1 MMGGVFGSADRLGST
16 RRMGSRSAIELLLL
30 PVRLQEIRLGRP
42 VDVLLD
48 AEEWRVL
55 GFVVLCGD
63 ESERF
68 LVYAAADPREDEI
81 AVSSALL
88 LLDDVDFYRSRSRSL
103 RALLGGTVESVRH
116 ELGVLRDLLIAP
128 DGTVAALM
136 LDQNGTLREVGPAGL
151 RIEYVSTA

>member
-1 MMGGVFGSADRLGST
+1 MSGVFGAADRLGSM
-16 RRMGSRSAIELLLL
+16 RRMGSRSAIEMLLL

-63 ESERF
+63 ENQRF
-68 LVYAAADPREDEI
+68 LPYATANPREDEI

-88 LLDDVDFYRSRSRSL
+88 LLDDVDFYRRRSRSL
-103 RALLGGTVESVRH
+103 RALLGGSVESVQDH
-116 ELGVLRDLLIAP
+116 LGVLRDLLIAP
-128 DGTVAALM
+128 DGAVAALM
-136 LDQNGTLREVGPAGL
+136 ADRDGAMREVGPAGL

>member
-1 MMGGVFGSADRLGST
+1 
-16 RRMGSRSAIELLLL
+16 MGSRSAIELLLL
-30 PVRLQEIRLGRP
+30 PVRLQDIRLGRP

-48 AEEWRVL
+48 TDEWRVL

-63 ESERF
+63 ETRRF
-68 LVYAAADPREDEI
+68 LPYATADPREGQI

-103 RALLGGTVESVRH
+103 RALLGGTVETARH

-128 DGTVAALM
+128 DGTIATLMVDRDGAL
-136 LDQNGTLREVGPAGL
+136 RAVEPVGL

>member
-1 MMGGVFGSADRLGST
+1 
-16 RRMGSRSAIELLLL
+16 MGSRSAVELLLL

-48 AEEWRVL
+48 AESWRVL

-63 ESERF
+63 ETERF
-68 LVYAAADPREDEI
+68 LAYAAADPRQGEI
-81 AVSSALL
+81 AVTSALL

-103 RALLGGTVESVRH
+103 RGLLGGAVVGARD

-128 DGTVAALM
+128 DGTVAAL
-136 LDQNGTLREVGPAGL
+136 LVGKDEAMCELEPVGL
-151 RIEYVSTA
+151 RIEYVSAA

>member
-1 MMGGVFGSADRLGST
+1 
-16 RRMGSRSAIELLLL
+16 MGSRSAIELLLL

-48 AEEWRVL
+48 AESWRVL

-63 ESERF
+63 ESRRF
-68 LVYAAADPREDEI
+68 LAYAAADPRQHEI
-81 AVSSALL
+81 AVTSALL

-103 RALLGGTVESVRH
+103 RALLGGAVVNTRD

-128 DGTVAALM
+128 DGSVDALM
-136 LDQNGTLREVGPAGL
+136 VEQDGVMREVEPAGL
-151 RIEYVSTA
+151 RIEYVSAA

>member
-1 MMGGVFGSADRLGST
+1 
-16 RRMGSRSAIELLLL
+16 MGSRSAVELLLL

-48 AEEWRVL
+48 AESWRVL

-63 ESERF
+63 ETERF
-68 LVYAAADPREDEI
+68 LAYAAADPRQGEI
-81 AVSSALL
+81 AVTSALL

-103 RALLGGTVESVRH
+103 RGLLGGAVVGARD

-128 DGTVAALM
+128 DGTVAALLVEQDEAM
-136 LDQNGTLREVGPAGL
+136 CEVEPVGL
-151 RIEYVSTA
+151 RIEYVSAA

>member
-1 MMGGVFGSADRLGST
+1 
-16 RRMGSRSAIELLLL
+16 
-30 PVRLQEIRLGRP
+30 
-42 VDVLLD
+42 
-48 AEEWRVL
+48 
-55 GFVVLCGD
+55 
-63 ESERF
+63 
-68 LVYAAADPREDEI
+68 
-81 AVSSALL
+81 
-88 LLDDVDFYRSRSRSL
+88 VDFYRSRSRSL